1 MDGDE
6 SRRISKLEWRMDA
19 VERQLATLSDAQK
32 RVEETI
38 LRLSSLMEALAA
50 ARNAPGNGDD

>member
-19 VERQLATLSDAQK
+19 VERQLATLSDAQR

-38 LRLSSLMEALAA
+38 LKLSSTVEALAA
-50 ARNAPGNGDD
+50 ARNAPGDGND